1 MRPRSVLCRL
11 GSLVAAVALVL
22 TGAAP
27 ASAAV
32 APAPGVP
39 GDQPLPPYT
48 ISNPPLAPVLV
59 NGEPTRVLQG
69 VHEHA
74 AYGIEVPPNW
84 NGELAMWAHGFRGQ
98 GTVLT
103 VDPPGFGLRQKLL
116 DQGYAWAASSY
127 FANGYDVRAG
137 VLSTHDLAEH
147 FGELVGRPHRTFI
160 TGVSMGG
167 HVIGRSLEQF
177 PRFYAGGLP
186 MCGVLGDNTLFDFF
200 LDYNLVAQDLADI
213 DAFPAPADYVTNAVP
228 RIERALGI
236 DTLAPGGPDTTN
248 DLGKQLRAITI
259 NRTGG
264 DRPGAVAAFP
274 LWKDF
279 LFTLAEPPT
288 GDSLAQDPGQVATNL
303 LTRYTPDSPVN
314 VNRSVERVPPAS
326 PGDRFSARL
335 SEVPQIFGVPRV
347 PVLSLHGL
355 GDMFVPFSMEQAYR
369 SDVAR
374 HGRSSLLVQR
384 AIRTSQHCEFS
395 APEAGAAWDDLV
407 TWVRAGVRPAGDDV
421 TRPSAADFGCRFSD
435 RAAFDAG
442 SGTRRLYTAC
452 P

>member
-1 MRPRSVLCRL
+1 MHPRTVLCRL
-11 GSLVAAVALVL
+11 GSLVAAVTLVL
-22 TGAAP
+22 AGAAP
-27 ASAAV
+27 ASAA
-32 APAPGVP
+32 PTGTP
-39 GDQPLPPYT
+39 GDQPLPGYT
-48 ISNPPLAPVLV
+48 INNPPLAPATV
-59 NGEPTRVLQG
+59 NGEPTKVLQG

-74 AYGIEVPPNW
+74 AFDIEVPPDW
-84 NGELAMWAHGFRGQ
+84 NGELVMWAHGFRGQ

-116 DQGYAWAASSY
+116 DEGYAWAASSY
-127 FANGYDVRAG
+127 YANGYDIRAG
-137 VLSTHDLAEH
+137 VLSTHDLATQ
-147 FGELVGRPHRTFI
+147 FGDLVDRPHRTYI

-167 HVIGRSLEQF
+167 HIIGRSLEDF
-177 PRFYAGGLP
+177 SRFYAGGLP

-213 DAFPAPADYVTNAVP
+213 DAFPAPDDYLTNAVP
-228 RIERALGI
+228 RIEQALGI
-236 DTLAPGGPDTTN
+236 DALRPGAPDTTN

-264 DRPGAVAAFP
+264 VRPGAAAAFP

-279 LFTLAEPPT
+279 LFTLAAPPT
-288 GDSLAQDPGQVATNL
+288 GDSLAQDPGQVATNIG
-303 LTRYTPDSPVN
+303 TRYEPATPVN
-314 VNRSVERVPPAS
+314 VNRTVERVPPAS

-335 SEVPQIFGVPRV
+335 SEVPQIRGVPAV

-374 HGRSSLLVQR
+374 HGRTPLLVQR

-395 APEAGAAWDDLV
+395 ATEAGTAWDDLV
-407 TWVRAGVRPAGDDV
+407 AWVDQGVRPAGDDV
-421 TRPSAADFGCRFSD
+421 SRPSAADFGCRFSD
-435 RAAFDAG
+435 QAAFAAG
-442 SGTRRLYTAC
+442 SGTRRLYDAC

>member
-1 MRPRSVLCRL
+1 MRLRPRRL

-22 TGAAP
+22 AGAAP
-27 ASAAV
+27 ASARAGSG
-32 APAPGVP
+32 PAGTP
-39 GDQPLPPYT
+39 GDQPLPGFT
-48 ISNPPLAPVLV
+48 INNPPLAPALV

-74 AYGIEVPPNW
+74 AYDIEVPPHW

-103 VDPPGFGLRQKLL
+103 VDPPAFGLRQKLL
-116 DQGYAWAASSY
+116 GEGYAWAASSY
-127 FANGYDVRAG
+127 YDNGYDVRAG
-137 VLSTHDLAEH
+137 VLSTHDLAEL
-147 FGELVGRPHRTFI
+147 FGDLVGRPRRTYL

-167 HVIGRSLEQF
+167 HVTGRSLEQF

-213 DAFPAPADYVTNAVP
+213 NAFPAPADYLTNAVP
-228 RIERALGI
+228 RIEQALGI
-236 DTLAPGGPDTTN
+236 ATLVPGGPDTTN

-259 NRTGG
+259 NRSGG
-264 DRPGAVAAFP
+264 DRPGAAASFP

-279 LFTLAEPPT
+279 LFSLAAPPE
-288 GDSLAQDPGQVATNL
+288 GDSLAQDPGQVATNRG
-303 LTRYTPDSPVN
+303 TVYEPDSPVD
-314 VNRSVERVPPAS
+314 VNQTVQRVRPAS
-326 PGDRFSARL
+326 PGDRSSHRL
-335 SEVPQIFGVPRV
+335 SEIPQISGDPRV

-369 SDVAR
+369 ADVAR
-374 HGRSSLLVQR
+374 HGKTGLLVQR
-384 AIRTSQHCEFS
+384 AIRTGQHCEFS
-395 APEAGAAWDDLV
+395 NIEAGTAWDDLV
-407 TWVRAGVRPAGDDV
+407 TWVEQGVRPGGDDV

-435 RAAFDAG
+435 RAAFAAG
-442 SGTRRLYTAC
+442 SGTRPLFPAC